1 MAPLFRLVSF
11 LSVLFTWVCLAT
23 GASVHRRGRCIGVLL
38 SLGYGLSLVFV
49 LVCLSIDVT
58 GALVL
63 PNSFCFARFFL
74 LHAPPF
80 FCPLVI
86 SPYSGPA
93 QFASLLL
100 CLCCP
105 PSPCLSCASLR
116 VLPGGARVIVLSL
129 SPRARRLFWFLCS
142 SLCLCGPRCSRVA
155 CPPLLCFLSLS
166 FLPPLPREW
175 SLLCS
180 GPAYTPVCWCLP
192 RSIWLQL

>member
-1 MAPLFRLVSF
+1 MAPLFQLVSF
-11 LSVLFTWVCLAT
+11 LFVVFTWVCLAT

-38 SLGYGLSLVFV
+38 PLGYGLSLVFV

-86 SPYSGPA
+86 SPYSCPA

-105 PSPCLSCASLR
+105 PSPCLSCASLL
-116 VLPGGARVIVLSL
+116 VLPGGARVFVLSL
-129 SPRARRLFWFLCS
+129 APRAR
-142 SLCLCGPRCSRVA
+142 CLCWFCAPRCACAGLSVSRVA
-155 CPPLLCFLSLS
+155 CPSLLCF
-166 FLPPLPREW
+166 F
-175 SLLCS
+175 LCS
-180 GPAYTPVCWCLP
+180 GPAHTPVCWCLP